1 MDITITL
8 NPEEQAALEQLIDA
22 SLRHAGTG
30 ALNVAVHFK
39 TKLEAAKAQ
48 NLLPKAT
55 D

>member
-8 NPEEQAALEQLIDA
+8 NPEEQAALEQMIDA

-39 TKLEAAKAQ
+39 NKLDAAKAQ
-48 NLLPKAT
+48 TLVPKAV